1 MGLVHRHYIYTQ
13 TMAEVGEGSNHW
25 IDLIEEIL
33 SLKSSTKAVLRDKG
47 WYYPSH
53 AVKMVLKVPP
63 RDLEA
68 ILESRR

>member
-1 MGLVHRHYIYTQ
+1 MGLVSRNWLYNQ
-13 TMAEVGEGSNHW
+13 TMAPECGNHW
-25 IDLIEEIL
+25 IDLVEEVL
-33 SLKSSTKAVLRDKG
+33 SLKQSTKAVLRDKG

>member
-1 MGLVHRHYIYTQ
+1 MGLVSRNWLYNQ
-13 TMAEVGEGSNHW
+13 TMAEGSGNHW
-25 IDLIEEIL
+25 IDLVEEVL
-33 SLKSSTKAVLRDKG
+33 SLKQSTKAVLRDKG